1 MSVNRS
7 QPTFKS
13 RSWQGLGLLL
23 VSAAALTFQINLTR
37 MFSVSQ
43 FYHFAFMAVSIALL
57 GMGAS
62 GTFLATR
69 TFKPGEV
76 EEKIFPWLA
85 LGSGACM
92 IAAYLLVNHLPFDAF
107 SIFVDPLQ
115 VLILLLQYAALA
127 SPFFFSG
134 MLVSMLLRTYSAASG
149 EIYAVNLVGSAL
161 GCLLAVIAPGWLG
174 AEGLVALSAAVA
186 SLAGFCFILGYP
198 TGRKKSKNKSAVL
211 MGAASA
217 ILGMASIALAAQI
230 ALGHIPNWFMLHISP
245 YKSISYALQ
254 NPQAEVLST
263 RWNSISKIE
272 VVSSPSLH
280 SVPGLS
286 YRYLEPLPRIDGL
299 FVDGENL
306 SAILPADADIAFA
319 DYLPAAAAFRLQPAA
334 EVLILEP
341 RSGMDILVALA
352 LGAGQV
358 TAVEGNPLIV
368 AASGEVYARPDVDW
382 VPASG
387 RSYLR
392 DAQNRFDI
400 IQLPLTDSYH
410 PVGSGAYSLGEDY
423 RYTLESFMDMINGLR
438 PDGLL
443 VVTRWLQETP
453 SEWLR
458 IFTLGVTAL
467 EELGQDP
474 YTQIIATR
482 GYNTGTI
489 LIKKT
494 PFTQAE
500 VDAVRE
506 FASQKAFDLV
516 FAPSL
521 DITELNRFNILPE
534 PIYYQ
539 AFTNFLGANPRSDFY
554 RAYPYAVQPPT
565 DDRPFFSHYFKWS
578 QLPEIISN
586 LGITWQPFG
595 GAGYLVI
602 LVILLLALLLSA
614 VLILLPVALIKR
626 GSPRPRDRRIPLYFG
641 LIGLGFMLVE
651 MPLIQRFIL
660 YLDQPAYAL
669 AAILFCIL
677 LFSGLGSR
685 YGSRKLRLSQALMG
699 LVSLLVLY
707 ILVLPRILHATLGF
721 HLLIRLMVT
730 VLLLAPLGYLMGIP
744 FPAGLNW
751 MRRSTGDTQGGTDRW
766 MVAWIWAV
774 NGVSSVLAS
783 ILASLLALSFGFS
796 LTLAI
801 GMGCYALAWL
811 ASHR

>member
-1 MSVNRS
+1 MKKSNTTFRS
-7 QPTFKS
+7 M
-13 RSWQGLGLLL
+13 SWQGIGLLL

-37 MFSVSQ
+37 LFSVSQ
-43 FYHFAFMAVSIALL
+43 FYHFAFMVVSIALL

-69 TFKPGEV
+69 KFKPGEA

-85 LGSGACM
+85 LGSGASM
-92 IAAYLLVNHLPFDAF
+92 IASYLLVNQLPFDAF
-107 SIFVDPLQ
+107 SIFVDPIQ
-115 VLILLLQYAALA
+115 FLILSLHYAALA

-134 MLVSMLLRTYSAASG
+134 MLVSMLLRKFSNATG
-149 EIYAVNLVGSAL
+149 EVYAVNLIGSAL
-161 GCLLAVIAPGWLG
+161 GCLLAVIAPTWLG
-174 AEGLVALSAAVA
+174 AEGVVTLSAAVA
-186 SLAGFCFILGYP
+186 SLAGLCFILGYP
-198 TGRKKSKNKSAVL
+198 TASNESRNKTDAL
-211 MGAASA
+211 PGAISA
-217 ILGMASIALAAQI
+217 ILGMASILLAAQI
-230 ALGHIPNWFMLHISP
+230 ALGHIPHWFQLHISP

-286 YRYLEPLPRIDGL
+286 YRYLEPLPRIAGL

-306 SAILPADADIAFA
+306 SAILPIDADIAFA
-319 DYLPAAAAFRLQPAA
+319 EYLPAAAAFLLQPGA

-341 RSGMDILVALA
+341 RGGMDILVALA

-368 AASGEVYARPDVDW
+368 MASGEAYHRPEVHW

-387 RSYLR
+387 RSFLR
-392 DAQNRFDI
+392 GVQDRFDI

-423 RYTLESFMDMINGLR
+423 RYTLESFTDMINGLR

-467 EELGQDP
+467 EELGLDP
-474 YTQIIATR
+474 HTQIIATR

-494 PFTQAE
+494 PYTQAE

-506 FASQKAFDLV
+506 YASQKAFDLV

-521 DITELNRFNILPE
+521 DISELNRFNILPE
-534 PIYYQ
+534 PIYHQ
-539 AFTNFLGANPRSDFY
+539 VFTNFLGANPRSDFF

-565 DDRPFFSHYFKWS
+565 DNRPFFSHYFKWS

-602 LVILLLALLLSA
+602 LVILLLALLLSG
-614 VLILLPVALIKR
+614 VLILLPVVLLKR
-626 GSPRPRDRRIPLYFG
+626 GGTQPGGARIPLYFG

-685 YGSRKLRLSQALMG
+685 YGSHKLRISHALMG
-699 LVSLLVLY
+699 LVGLLVLY
-707 ILVLPRILHATLGF
+707 VLLLHDILHASLGL
-721 HLLIRLMVT
+721 HLLIRLVVT
-730 VLLLAPLGYLMGIP
+730 VLLLAPLGFLMGIP
-744 FPAGLNW
+744 FPAGLGW
-751 MRRSTGDTQGGTDRW
+751 MRRNTGDSEGDTDRW

-774 NGVSSVLAS
+774 NGASSVIAS

-796 LTLAI
+796 VTLTI
-801 GMGCYALAWL
+801 GMGCYALAWVMV
-811 ASHR
+811 RR

>member
-7 QPTFKS
+7 QPTFTS

-37 MFSVSQ
+37 FFSVSQ

-62 GTFLATR
+62 GTYLALR
-69 TFKPGEV
+69 KIKRGEV
-76 EEKIFPWLA
+76 EENFFPWLA
-85 LGSGACM
+85 LGSGASM
-92 IAAYLLVNHLPFDAF
+92 LASYLLVNHLPFDAF
-107 SIFVDPLQ
+107 SIFVDPTQ
-115 VLILLLQYAALA
+115 VLILLLHYTALA

-134 MLVSMLLRTYSAASG
+134 MLVSTLLRKFSG
-149 EIYAVNLVGSAL
+149 AGGEVYAVNLVGSAL

-174 AEGLVALSAAVA
+174 AEGVVAFSAAVA
-186 SLAGFCFILGYP
+186 SLAGLAFILGYP
-198 TGRKKSKNKSAVL
+198 TGQTKSCKKS
-211 MGAASA
+211 AALSGTISA
-217 ILGMASIALAAQI
+217 ILGMASILLAAQI
-230 ALGHIPNWFMLHISP
+230 ALGHIPHWFKLHISP

-254 NPQAEVLST
+254 NPQAQVLST

-286 YRYLEPLPRIDGL
+286 YRYLEPLPHIDGL

-306 SAILPADADIAFA
+306 SAILPTDADIAFA
-319 DYLPAAAAFRLQPAA
+319 DYLPAAAAFRLQPGA

-341 RSGMDILVALA
+341 RGGMDILVALA
-352 LGAGQV
+352 LGARQV

-368 AASGEVYARPDVDW
+368 TASGEVYHKPEVDW

-392 DAQNRFDI
+392 GAQDRFDI

-423 RYTLESFMDMINGLR
+423 RYTLESFTDMINGLR
-438 PDGLL
+438 PNGLL

-467 EELGQDP
+467 EELGLDP
-474 YTQIIATR
+474 HTQIIATR
-482 GYNTGTI
+482 GYNTGTL

-494 PFTQAE
+494 PFTEPE
-500 VDAVRE
+500 VDAVRQ
-506 FASQKAFDLV
+506 FAGQKAFDLV
-516 FAPSL
+516 FAPLLNAS
-521 DITELNRFNILPE
+521 DLNRFNILPE
-534 PIYYQ
+534 PIYHQ
-539 AFTNFLGANPRSDFY
+539 AFTNFLGANPRSDFF

-586 LGITWQPFG
+586 LGINWQPFG

-614 VLILLPVALIKR
+614 LLILLPVALIKQ
-626 GSPRPRDRRIPLYFG
+626 GGTRPGNHRIPLYFG

-660 YLDQPAYAL
+660 YLDQPTYAL
-669 AAILFCIL
+669 AATLFCLL

-685 YGSRKLRLSQALMG
+685 YGSRKLRLSHTLMG
-699 LVSLLVLY
+699 LVGLLVLY
-707 ILVLPRILHATLGF
+707 VLLLPRILHATLGL
-721 HLLIRLMVT
+721 HLLIRLALT
-730 VLLLAPLGYLMGIP
+730 ILLLAPLGFLMGIP
-744 FPAGLNW
+744 FPAGLRW
-751 MRRSTGDTQGGTDRW
+751 MQRSIGDTQEVTNRW

-774 NGVSSVLAS
+774 NGTSSVLAS

-796 LTLAI
+796 LTFAI

-811 ASHR
+811 PSRR